1 MKAIRFNASIPRYL
15 TGRALGR
22 MYSGALYSSV
32 SCTTF
37 AEVPEPELPAKDWVK
52 VKTRYGGI
60 CGTDLSTVNLHTSPY
75 YTPLSSFPCT
85 LGHEGFGYNRETG
98 ERVVVEPLLWCRPR
112 GFDDLCPACRRGET
126 NLCERVTAG
135 NMAPGTSIGFCRD
148 TGGSWSEIFTAHQ
161 SQLYP
166 VPDSIDDENA
176 LMVEP
181 FSCGLHAVLQNT
193 PKKDD
198 TVLVLGA
205 GTIGLGILAALRALN
220 APARVLV
227 AVRHPFQAEAARRLG
242 ATEIISK
249 DLYESVARY
258 TNAKLEKPIIGKR
271 IMIGGADLTYEC
283 VGSDGALDDA
293 LRITRS
299 GGRVAVVGVPGLAK
313 GVDWS
318 SIFVKELQVSAAF
331 GYHHAEQ
338 FADRRWA
345 TFELAI
351 DLMAQ
356 GKIDLGWMVTHKF
369 KLTEYKRA
377 FRMFKNKSRHQ
388 MIKAVF
394 EFDVK

>member
-1 MKAIRFNASIPRYL
+1 MKAIRFNASVPRYL

-22 MYSGALYSSV
+22 LSTGALYSGL
-32 SCTTF
+32 SCT
-37 AEVPEPELPAKDWVK
+37 ALKEVPEPEPPAPGWVK

-60 CGTDLSTVNLHTSPY
+60 CGTDLSTVHLHTSPY

-85 LGHEGFGYNRETG
+85 LGHEGVGYDPVG
-98 ERVVVEPLLWCRPR
+98 ERVVLEPLLWCRPR
-112 GFDDLCPACRRGET
+112 GFEDLCPACQRGET
-126 NLCERVTAG
+126 SLCERVTVG
-135 NMAPGTSIGFCRD
+135 KLAPGTSIGFCRD
-148 TGGSWSEIFTAHQ
+148 TGGSWSEVFTAHE
-161 SQLYP
+161 SQLYR
-166 VPDSIDDENA
+166 VPDSISDESA

-181 FSCGLHAVLQNT
+181 FSCGLHAVLQNP

-205 GTIGLGILAALRALN
+205 GTIGLGVLAALQALDL
-220 APARVLV
+220 PARILV
-227 AVRHPFQAEAARRLG
+227 AARHPFQAEAARRLG
-242 ATEIISK
+242 ATEIITG
-249 DLYESVARY
+249 DLYESIAEHTGAR
-258 TNAKLEKPIIGKR
+258 LEKPIIGKR

-293 LRITRS
+293 LRLTRS

-318 SIFVKELQVSAAF
+318 SIFVKELQVHAAF

-338 FADRRWA
+338 FQSRRWA

-351 DLMAQ
+351 DLMAK
-356 GKIDLGWMVTHKF
+356 GKIDLGWMVTHRF
-369 KLTEYKRA
+369 KLSEYKRA

-394 EFDVK
+394 EFNPE